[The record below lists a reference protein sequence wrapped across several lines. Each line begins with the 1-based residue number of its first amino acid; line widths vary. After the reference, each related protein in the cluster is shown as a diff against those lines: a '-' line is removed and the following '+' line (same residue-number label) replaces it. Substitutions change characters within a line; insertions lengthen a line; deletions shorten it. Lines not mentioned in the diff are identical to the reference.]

1 MMADLVDFVA
11 FLPNLAGP
19 DGILILL
26 ILLILFLSVVFPIWM
41 IVDCVKHE
49 SRAGNGLLI
58 WILVI
63 FFLAPLGAIIY
74 FFARKLLR
82 TPQLPPGAESS
93 VSSRRVIAVVGV
105 IAAVVLSLGG
115 AIFLFRDPSPE
126 ITTRERIIDSDKIES
141 PDPTPTRPVDVN
153 TATAN
158 ELDAIPYVSRTLAEA
173 IIAHRPYSS
182 HEDLLAVPGIK
193 KRMLERIRPYTT
205 VEPPP

>member
-63 FFLAPLGAIIY
+63 LKIDII
-74 FFARKLLR
+74 
-82 TPQLPPGAESS
+82 
-93 VSSRRVIAVVGV
+93 
-105 IAAVVLSLGG
+105 
-115 AIFLFRDPSPE
+115 
-126 ITTRERIIDSDKIES
+126 
-141 PDPTPTRPVDVN
+141 
-153 TATAN
+153 
-158 ELDAIPYVSRTLAEA
+158 
-173 IIAHRPYSS
+173 
-182 HEDLLAVPGIK
+182 
-193 KRMLERIRPYTT
+193 
-205 VEPPP
+205 